1 MRSLLAAALLAFATP
16 AALAQENEPAPP
28 ALLTVITSPEPQT
41 QLMALILTR
50 ASLAQGAEAR
60 VLLCDAAGDLAL
72 AEPPAAASAPLAPR
86 GMSPHGLLSMLI
98 ADGVEV
104 QVCAI
109 YLPNS
114 EAGEDDLLDG
124 VTVAMPPEIA
134 AVMLAPD
141 TRLFTF

>member
-1 MRSLLAAALLAFATP
+1 
-16 AALAQENEPAPP
+16 
-28 ALLTVITSPEPQT
+28 
-41 QLMALILTR
+41 
-50 ASLAQGAEAR
+50 
-60 VLLCDAAGDLAL
+60 
-72 AEPPAAASAPLAPR
+72 
-86 GMSPHGLLSMLI
+86 
-98 ADGVEV
+98 VEV

-124 VTVAMPPEIA
+124 VTTAMPPEIA